1 VVLNLSHE
9 TARVFFDE
17 IGREYGF
24 TVAMEHLALFGLCQM
39 CQEIKQVEGKDCK
52 GV

>member
-17 IGREYGF
+17 IGREFGF